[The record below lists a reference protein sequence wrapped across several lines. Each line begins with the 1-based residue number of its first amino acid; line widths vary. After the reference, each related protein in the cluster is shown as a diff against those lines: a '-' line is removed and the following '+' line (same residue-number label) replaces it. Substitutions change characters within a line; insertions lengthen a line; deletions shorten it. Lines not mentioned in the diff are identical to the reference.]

1 MLTFPTLGPFKLQ
14 VITPPQ
20 SSLFVL
26 QHPVQQQQTGDVT
39 HMEAFA
45 NERAPPV
52 LQRAEGAVVQFL
64 VWHDYQVT
72 RFLHL
77 EGPESGHNNNVHFNS
92 VVSTQYEQTQDKCM
106 HRASI

>member
-14 VITPPQ
+14 VIMTTQ

-26 QHPVQQQQTGDVT
+26 QHTIQQQQAGDVT

-52 LQRAEGAVVQFL
+52 LQCTEGAVVKFL
-64 VWHDYQVT
+64 VWHDHQVT

-77 EGPESGHNNNVHFNS
+77 EGPESDRNNNGHFNS
-92 VVSTQYEQTQDKCM
+92 VVSTQYEQKST
-106 HRASI
+106 